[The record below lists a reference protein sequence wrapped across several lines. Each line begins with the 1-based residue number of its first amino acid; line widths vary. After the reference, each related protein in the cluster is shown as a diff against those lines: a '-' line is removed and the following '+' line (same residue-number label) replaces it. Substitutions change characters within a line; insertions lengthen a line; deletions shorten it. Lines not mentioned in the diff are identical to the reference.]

1 MCKVLSEMTIEN
13 KYKLLA
19 VDEKPS
25 MTGVTKYIIDG
36 KDYTPIIAY
45 DMPLG
50 LAIPNTRDSLVGK
63 EIIFS
68 RE

>member
-1 MCKVLSEMTIEN
+1 MCKVLSELTIEN

-25 MTGVTKYIIDG
+25 MAGITKYIIGG

-50 LAIPNTRDSLVGK
+50 LAIPNTNESLVGK
-63 EIIFS
+63 EVVFS
-68 RE
+68 